1 MNGFIA
7 VSGQLCV
14 VMSWITDLAGRA
26 ENLLNKLD
34 TEAATALTK
43 TSERR
48 NSATTKTRA
57 LDDAATTTFYTTK
70 HERSVLPSSSSVPN
84 NLSSYGVSSSAA
96 KTQFSPKTKKI
107 STKKRDSAKEEGLM
121 DYLNSP
127 SQQDADQLPS
137 SALPADP
144 MVSSTTMT
152 ASSFSSLGHSRHS
165 SMSSASSLVALSG
178 RDTPGSAN
186 NDNESGSCGSANTD
200 AYITVDP
207 PSDINISAPPSTD
220 GSTSSNGAM
229 TGSGDSE
236 NSLLR
241 KEVASLNQEMSQ
253 VLRRA
258 KDSERETQQLRNQ
271 VSGMLSQQS
280 TGDRLMRDLHQ
291 REIDLQVVDQ
301 SDCGASVGN
310 TKITDLV
317 FADDAVIFAES
328 LEVLVMALEALHEE
342 AKPLGLEVSWLK
354 TKVQESLRAK
364 DSQLAVLRVRLQEA
378 DDKVQGKDGTL
389 AELQAENRRLIEG
402 ASESSGLH
410 SHALQSLQ
418 DRLGQT
424 QSVVDRQQHHHN
436 AAHMELTQRVSQ
448 LEEERHSLAATL
460 AEGQRRLEE
469 EKQRNQHVSQQM
481 NSLRGEL
488 SSCREELRE
497 YKAKASRILQSKEK
511 LIASLKEDRG
521 GGGETSS
528 SNWELHLA
536 ELQQTKAERD
546 LLREELEGTGARVQ
560 QLILEVSEAE
570 SAAQDQAALAAHNAA
585 NLEETLTHERRRRGD
600 VEAELRQIQ
609 EELRCAHEELTR
621 QKLNFSSR
629 LQERDTEI
637 DRLRKQVAHKQSS
650 SSSVSELEQRV
661 HDLTESLI
669 HKQTNIETLS
679 TEKHSLLI
687 QMERLQQQ
695 YDESQKMLNRDPPTL
710 FRQDDV
716 RNRVPSFLVESP
728 FDGGMTRHVKRA
740 YSTLDK
746 FSVRLGVFLRRYP
759 IARVFVIVYMC
770 LLHLWVMVVL
780 LTYTPEVHGADY
792 HHPAGTMPH
801 DQ

>member
-1 MNGFIA
+1 
-7 VSGQLCV
+7 
-14 VMSWITDLAGRA
+14 MSWITDLAGRA
-26 ENLLNKLD
+26 EDLLNKLD
-34 TEAATALTK
+34 SEAATVLTR

-48 NSATTKTRA
+48 NSASTKTPTIY
-57 LDDAATTTFYTTK
+57 DAASTTSYTTK
-70 HERSVLPSSSSVPN
+70 QERSSSLHSSSSVPN
-84 NLSSYGVSSSAA
+84 NLSSYGMSTSAV

-107 STKKRDSAKEEGLM
+107 PTKKRDTAKEEGLM

-127 SQQDADQLPS
+127 SQQEADQLPS
-137 SALPADP
+137 STLPSDSL
-144 MVSSTTMT
+144 VSSTTMT
-152 ASSFSSLGHSRHS
+152 TSTFSSLGHSRHS

-178 RDTPGSAN
+178 RETPGSAN

-220 GSTSSNGAM
+220 GSTSSNGAVA
-229 TGSGDSE
+229 GSRDTES
-236 NSLLR
+236 SLLR

-253 VLRRA
+253 VLKRA
-258 KDSERETQQLRNQ
+258 KDSEREAQQLRNQ

-280 TGDRLMRDLHQ
+280 TSDRLMRDLQQ
-291 REIDLQVVDQ
+291 REMDL
-301 SDCGASVGN
+301 
-310 TKITDLV
+310 
-317 FADDAVIFAES
+317 
-328 LEVLVMALEALHEE
+328 
-342 AKPLGLEVSWLK
+342 
-354 TKVQESLRAK
+354 QESLRAK

-378 DDKVQGKDGTL
+378 DDKTQSRDAALV
-389 AELQAENRRLIEG
+389 ELQAENKRLIEG

-410 SHALQSLQ
+410 SHALQTLQ
-418 DRLGQT
+418 DRLGEAQAVLD
-424 QSVVDRQQHHHN
+424 QERQQHS
-436 AAHMELTQRVSQ
+436 ATHMELSKRISHLEEERQSMAMALSEGQRK
-448 LEEERHSLAATL
+448 LEEERH
-460 AEGQRRLEE
+460 
-469 EKQRNQHVSQQM
+469 RNHQISQQI

-488 SSCREELRE
+488 SSCREELTE

-521 GGGETSS
+521 GGGEAGSS
-528 SNWELHLA
+528 SSDLHMA
-536 ELQQTKAERD
+536 ELEQIKAERD
-546 LLREELEGTGARVQ
+546 LLREELEGTGVRMQ
-560 QLILEVSEAE
+560 QLMLEVSEAE
-570 SAAQDQAALAAHNAA
+570 AAAQDQAALAAHNAA
-585 NLEETLTHERRRRGD
+585 NLEETVTQERRRRGD
-600 VEAELRQIQ
+600 MEAELRQIQ

-621 QKLNFSSR
+621 QKVSFSSR

-650 SSSVSELEQRV
+650 SSSVGELEQRV

-679 TEKHSLLI
+679 TEKHSLII

-728 FDGGMTRHVKRA
+728 FDRGMTRHVKRA

-780 LTYTPEVHGADY
+780 LTYTPEVHGPDY

>member
-1 MNGFIA
+1 
-7 VSGQLCV
+7 
-14 VMSWITDLAGRA
+14 MSWITDLAGRA
-26 ENLLNKLD
+26 EDLLNKLD
-34 TEAATALTK
+34 TEAATVLTK
-43 TSERR
+43 SSERR
-48 NSATTKTRA
+48 SSVTTKTPTIY
-57 LDDAATTTFYTTK
+57 DATNTTSYTTK
-70 HERSVLPSSSSVPN
+70 HERSTLHSSSSVPN
-84 NLSSYGVSSSAA
+84 NLSSYGMNTSTG
-96 KTQFSPKTKKI
+96 KTQFSPKAKKV
-107 STKKRDSAKEEGLM
+107 STKKRDNAKEEGLM

-127 SQQDADQLPS
+127 SQQEADQQPSSTLPS
-137 SALPADP
+137 DP
-144 MVSSTTMT
+144 MVSSTAMT
-152 ASSFSSLGHSRHS
+152 TSTFSSLGHSRHS

-178 RDTPGSAN
+178 RETPGSAN
-186 NDNESGSCGSANTD
+186 NDNESGSCGSTNTD

-220 GSTSSNGAM
+220 GSTSNGAM
-229 TGSGDSE
+229 TGSVESE
-236 NSLLR
+236 SSLLR

-253 VLRRA
+253 VLKRA
-258 KDSERETQQLRNQ
+258 KDSEREAQQLRNQ

-280 TGDRLMRDLHQ
+280 TSDRLMRDLQQ
-291 REIDLQVVDQ
+291 REMDL
-301 SDCGASVGN
+301 
-310 TKITDLV
+310 
-317 FADDAVIFAES
+317 
-328 LEVLVMALEALHEE
+328 
-342 AKPLGLEVSWLK
+342 
-354 TKVQESLRAK
+354 QESLRAK

-378 DDKVQGKDGTL
+378 DDRVGSKDAAL
-389 AELQAENRRLIEG
+389 ADLQAENKRLVEG

-410 SHALQSLQ
+410 SHALQTLQ
-418 DRLGQT
+418 DRLGET
-424 QSVVDRQQHHHN
+424 QAMLDQERHQHT
-436 AAHMELTQRVSQ
+436 AAHMELTKRISH
-448 LEEERHSLAATL
+448 LEEERQSMAVTL
-460 AEGQRRLEE
+460 SDGQRKLEE
-469 EKQRNQHVSQQM
+469 EKHRNHQLSQQM

-488 SSCREELRE
+488 SSCREELTE

-521 GGGETSS
+521 GGGETSDS
-528 SNWELHLA
+528 ELHLA
-536 ELQQTKAERD
+536 ELHQIKAERD

-570 SAAQDQAALAAHNAA
+570 AAAQDQAALAAHNAS
-585 NLEETLTHERRRRGD
+585 NLEETITQERRRRGD

-621 QKLNFSSR
+621 QKVNFSSR

-650 SSSVSELEQRV
+650 SSSVNELEQRV

-679 TEKHSLLI
+679 TEKHSLII
-687 QMERLQQQ
+687 QMERLQQH
-695 YDESQKMLNRDPPTL
+695 YDESQKMLNRDPPAL

-780 LTYTPEVHGADY
+780 LTYTPEVHGPDY